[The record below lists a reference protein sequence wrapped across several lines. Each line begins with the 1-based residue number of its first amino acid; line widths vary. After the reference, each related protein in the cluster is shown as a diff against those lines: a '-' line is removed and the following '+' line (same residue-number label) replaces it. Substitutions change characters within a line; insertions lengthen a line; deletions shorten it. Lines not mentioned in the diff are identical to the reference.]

1 MAAAKLAA
9 LITLLVLLGP
19 VACQNY
25 DHNGSHGSRRHRG
38 RSVDCLGGWVRLFNG
53 GKCPPGSKH
62 NPNPRPSPPPYAPSL
77 NEGYY
82 KSCPN
87 AEKIVRDVVYRATY
101 NDRGVGAGLIRL
113 FFHDC
118 FVQGCDASVLLTSTP
133 ESGTQTEMVG
143 APNINSLRA
152 SAFKVIDDA
161 KAELEKACPNSVS
174 CADIVAFAARDA
186 SDILSGGRIKFP
198 MPAGRYDGRV
208 SRKSEAESDLPGPSE
223 NIQQLTASFRAKGL
237 SPTDLVVLSGAHS
250 IGNARCLFFTD
261 RLSEMDPGFAAG
273 LNRSCTSDDTRV
285 NQDYKTPDV
294 LDKQY
299 YQNIIDKKVLFT
311 SDDTLKSSSLVGDFA
326 SNPVSWEAAFA
337 KSMVEMGKIGVKTSA
352 NGEIRKTC
360 SRIN

>member
-1 MAAAKLAA
+1 MAFKLAV
-9 LITLLVLLGP
+9 LITLLALLGP
-19 VACQNY
+19 VASQYPSPSNK
-25 DHNGSHGSRRHRG
+25 RG
-38 RSVDCLGGWVRLFNG
+38 PICMGGWIRPSKFFG
-53 GKCPPGSKH
+53 IPFCPPGFSRLL
-62 NPNPRPSPPPYAPSL
+62 PPAPSPPPYAPSL
-77 NEGYY
+77 SEGYY
-82 KSCPN
+82 YKKNYPCPN
-87 AEKIVRDVVYRATY
+87 AEKIVWDVVYRATKS
-101 NDRGVGAGLIRL
+101 DPGVGAGLIRL

-118 FVQGCDASVLLTSTP
+118 FVQGCDASVLLKSTP

-143 APNINSLRA
+143 APNIDSLRA

-161 KAELEKACPNSVS
+161 KAELEKACPNNVS

-186 SDILSGGRIKFP
+186 SDILSNGRIKFP

-223 NIQQLTASFRAKGL
+223 NFQQLTASFQAKGL
-237 SPTDLVVLSGAHS
+237 SATDLVALSGAHS

-261 RLSEMDPGFAAG
+261 RLSEMEPNFADG
-273 LNRSCTSDDTRV
+273 LNRSCTSDNTRV

-299 YQNIIDKKVLFT
+299 YQNILDRKVLFT
-311 SDDTLKSSSLVGDFA
+311 SDDTLKSSTLVGQFA
-326 SNPVSWEAAFA
+326 RGEEWVTAFA
-337 KSMVEMGKIGVKTSA
+337 KAMVEMGKIGVKTSE